1 MAATNASVWAHQNNR
16 PIRMKIL
23 LFAKNGQVGWELQRA
38 LAPLGELIA
47 LDKTQCDLS
56 NSQQLQQTL
65 SEHAPQIIV
74 NASAYT
80 AVDKAEEEP
89 ELAHAINATAPAIM
103 ASQAKQL
110 GALLVHYSTDYVFSG
125 EGTTPWLEDDITSP
139 QNTYG
144 KTKREGEEAI
154 EQSGCNYLIFRTS
167 WVYAARSQNFIAA
180 MHRLMAE
187 REALGIVSDQIG
199 VPTSAEL
206 IADVSAHAIV
216 QTLQDAKKCGIYH
229 LTASGET
236 SWYDY
241 AKLIAD
247 ELLKAGV
254 ELKIT
259 LSAIKPIK
267 TSEYPTPAKRPLNSR
282 LNTQKIA
289 IAFNLTMPNWQQGVK
304 RAIAEKLSV

>member
-1 MAATNASVWAHQNNR
+1 
-16 PIRMKIL
+16 MKIL

-144 KTKREGEEAI
+144 KTKREGEEVI

-180 MHRLMAE
+180 MHRLMVE
-187 REALGIVSDQIG
+187 RDALGIVSDQIG

-206 IADVSAHAIV
+206 IADVSAHAIA

-229 LTASGET
+229 LAASGET

-259 LSAIKPIK
+259 PSAIKPIK

>member
-1 MAATNASVWAHQNNR
+1 
-16 PIRMKIL
+16 MKIL

-47 LDKTQCDLS
+47 LDRAQCDLS
-56 NSQQLQQTL
+56 NSELLQQTL
-65 SEHAPQIIV
+65 SEHAPQVIV

-89 ELAHAINATAPAIM
+89 ELAYAINAEAPAVM

-125 EGTTPWLEDDITSP
+125 EGTRAWQEDDATNP

-144 KTKREGEEAI
+144 KTKREGEMAI
-154 EQSGCNYLIFRTS
+154 EQSGCNYLVFRTS

-187 REALGIVSDQIG
+187 RDALGVVSDQIG

-206 IADVSAHAIV
+206 IADVSAHAIA
-216 QTLQDAKKCGIYH
+216 QTHRDAKKSGIYH
-229 LTASGET
+229 LAPSGET

-247 ELLKAGV
+247 ELINAGV
-254 ELKIT
+254 ALKIT
-259 LSAIKPIK
+259 PSTIKAIK

-282 LNTQKIA
+282 LNVQKLEST
-289 IAFNLTMPNWQQGVK
+289 FNLVMPNWQQGVK
-304 RAIAEKLSV
+304 RAIAEKLNQ

>member
-1 MAATNASVWAHQNNR
+1 
-16 PIRMKIL
+16 MKIL